1 MIRDGFLTY
10 PFPSPTSPSQ
20 WFTNNILLSAI
31 LFCTL
36 APFLIYLVTTL
47 INDLFFGIK
56 KRDLVHISN
65 LHLYLLTISG
75 PLTIA
80 AALFRSDT
88 IDRYRFRGAIPPNSS
103 IGRHATRIRPF
114 TFIKAIVLL
123 AIPPLTSILILTFP
137 RVIPTTLT
145 FRDVNFSGVSL
156 SINSNSSSSISIDN
170 YLPIS
175 PTCSLIPI
183 LTAKSDDSLVDFS
196 ICTIRTAAP
205 TISTSDVIIDIHV
218 DAASNIITRVS
229 SESRSFIL
237 TTGAFV
243 QTKNETFQIQHSISS
258 ESINQLIIQGT
269 EVLSEACPDR
279 EIEREFLTPWEN
291 NNSTIATRM
300 SVRCSQNEVIN
311 LRVVEK
317 SARAIIHMLTF
328 VGSPSFK
335 VHTEK
340 RKTDANSSLI
350 KYSDATN
357 LPFVTRNRPLV
368 PIGWLVIATIITLV
382 LRVITLI
389 VVNND
394 IGIGVDAIVKS
405 MVGVD
410 EKETLIR
417 VDGYVRY
424 NHKYQ
429 VGKTGHYGVE
439 RPGMEEV
446 SGFNSCVIGGDV
458 DVMAE
463 ILNEQAMMHDEEG
476 HLGDFTDDKKHPHE
490 FGDPLDLAY
499 TELL

>member
-20 WFTNNILLSAI
+20 WFTNDLLLSAI

-36 APFLIYLVTTL
+36 APLLIYLVTTL

-123 AIPPLTSILILTFP
+123 AIPPITSILILTFP

-145 FRDVNFSGVSL
+145 FQDVNFSGVSL
-156 SINSNSSSSISIDN
+156 SINPNSNLSVSIDN
-170 YLPIS
+170 YLPVS

-183 LTAKSDDSLVDFS
+183 LTAISDDALVDFS
-196 ICTIRTAAP
+196 ICTIRTAVP
-205 TISTSDVIIDIHV
+205 TISTPDVIIDIHV
-218 DAASNIITRVS
+218 DAASNIITRIS
-229 SESRSFIL
+229 SQSRSFIL

-243 QTKNETFQIQHSISS
+243 QTKDETFQIQHSLSS
-258 ESINQLIIQGT
+258 EHLNELITQGAQ
-269 EVLSEACPDR
+269 VLSEACPDR
-279 EIEREFLTPWEN
+279 EIETEFLTPWEN
-291 NNSTIATRM
+291 NEATIATRL
-300 SVRCSQNEVIN
+300 SVKCSQTDSMDLKI
-311 LRVVEK
+311 VEK

-328 VGSPSFK
+328 VGSSSFK
-335 VHTEK
+335 VHNEK
-340 RKTDANSSLI
+340 RKADTTPDTI

-357 LPFVTRNRPLV
+357 LPFVTRHRPLV
-368 PIGWLVIATIITLV
+368 PIGWLVIATIIILV
-382 LRVITLI
+382 LRVITLLA
-389 VVNND
+389 VNND

-439 RPGMEEV
+439 RPGMEEIAD
-446 SGFNSCVIGGDV
+446 FNKCVIGGDV

-463 ILNEQAMMHDEEG
+463 ILNEQSMLYDDEG
-476 HLGDFTDDKKHPHE
+476 NSSNFSDDKKHPHE